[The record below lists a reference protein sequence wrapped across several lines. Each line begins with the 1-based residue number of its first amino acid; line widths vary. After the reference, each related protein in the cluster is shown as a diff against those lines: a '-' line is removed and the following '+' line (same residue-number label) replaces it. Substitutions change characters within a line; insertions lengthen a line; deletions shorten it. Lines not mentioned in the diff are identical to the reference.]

1 MELSQM
7 TSSEKDSF
15 LLQEAKHPEFTG
27 QTIGQALYAEIVKSV
42 KQDYTPNE
50 EKNLE
55 ENFTEYK
62 ELLNKRITEVV
73 GEEYAENI

>member
-27 QTIGQALYAEIVKSV
+27 QTIGQALYAEISS
-42 KQDYTPNE
+42 
-50 EKNLE
+50 
-55 ENFTEYK
+55 
-62 ELLNKRITEVV
+62 LNKQLKRDNTKVLTKV
-73 GEEYAENI
+73 A